1 VAHNPKEI
9 AMTAGY
15 SGHDRRRTTR
25 RIIAAEEGITIQ
37 VELGG
42 QSLRGLIETINKNGL
57 RASFPASQIDE
68 VCDTG
73 SFATIITGPRFDQEF
88 HVPGLSLKRHSRNSS
103 GDLQIVLTAD
113 SMETKALLWQVMYK
127 LDHIEDTSVVHRRIE
142 DDQALRIPGRGHYTE
157 KARQERIEFIRRQ
170 SGKPLEI
177 LDQFSLTP
185 ERLSSNIENLVGS
198 VEIPVGLAGPLL
210 FRGQKAKGI
219 FYAPF
224 ATTEG
229 ALVASATRGA
239 TAITRSGGMNTRVL
253 KQQMFRVPMFHFE
266 DLNSSSAFS
275 QWVVDHIEE
284 IKAETRKVSRYANLS
299 ALEPL
304 VSGASVHVR
313 FIYETGDAAG
323 QNMTTT
329 CTWQAC
335 MWILEAVKHV
345 PYLRLVDFAI
355 EGNASGDKKVNFLS
369 YIQGRGT
376 AVAAECFIHEEDLQ
390 KILKVGSKQLA
401 IGYNQNVQGAMRSGM
416 VGNNINIANVIGAMF
431 TALGQ
436 DIACVHESSIGIL
449 NIEAAEGG
457 LYASLYLPSLV
468 VGTVGGGTALPGQ
481 NQYLQIL
488 GCAGA
493 ENSSKLAEIIA
504 GFCLALDIS
513 TMCAVSSG
521 QFAMAHEKLGRNR
534 PVQYLTHEEM
544 NLSFFQKILPPKLGG
559 LQNMEAM
566 KRTED
571 GSSIIS
577 ELASR
582 KLTKVMGHF
591 PQTFTFEDGRSL
603 RCMIKIKPL
612 DSEVLLMMVTVASM
626 CHPVLGKSFR
636 QHHQKLGFERNHVRE
651 IAIFKQTDPRFVS
664 HAPAFY
670 GSLEDPSREIFLYAM
685 ENIDGLSH
693 FNAVDHQNKWDE
705 DALRAVVSGLASL
718 HSIWWKRE
726 EELAKQP
733 WMGTIMNARLMTE
746 MSELWTAF
754 GTHAAHE
761 FPEWFTQELLEGQTL
776 MIESLPDWWGRL
788 EAQPKTLIH
797 NDFNPRNIALRKEA
811 DGYHLC
817 AYDWELATVHVPQ
830 HDLAEFLM
838 FTSSK
843 HTKIDEVE
851 RWVELHRILLE
862 KATGDSIDPR
872 LWREGFA
879 LSLMDLML
887 HRVSLYIMA
896 HTMHHYKF
904 IQRITE
910 NCWHLITITRP
921 WQNQTKATGPHQDG
935 SAAKYK
941 VAR

>member
-1 VAHNPKEI
+1 
-9 AMTAGY
+9 MTAGY
-15 SGHDRRRTTR
+15 SGNDRRRTTR
-25 RIIAAEEGITIQ
+25 RIISSEEGITIQ
-37 VELGG
+37 VEIAG
-42 QSLRGLIETINKNGL
+42 QKLSGLIETINKNGL
-57 RASFPASQIDE
+57 RASFVAPHLQEIVE
-68 VCDTG
+68 Q
-73 SFATIITGPRFDQEF
+73 SFASVITGPRFDQEF
-88 HVPGLSLKRHSRNSS
+88 QVPGLALKRYNRKNS
-103 GDLQIVLTAD
+103 GELQIVLTAD
-113 SMETKALLWQVMYK
+113 TMETKALLWQIMYK
-127 LDHIEDTSVVHRRIE
+127 LDHIEDTSVVHKRIE

-157 KARQERIEFIRRQ
+157 KARQERVEFIRRQ
-170 SGKPLEI
+170 SGKPLEM

-198 VEIPVGLAGPLL
+198 VEIPVGLVGPLL

-219 FYAPF
+219 IYAPF

-239 TAITRSGGMNTRVL
+239 TAISRSGGINTRVL

-266 DLNSSSAFS
+266 DLNSASAFS
-275 QWVVDHIEE
+275 QWIVDHIEE
-284 IKAETRKVSRYANLS
+284 IKAETRKVSRYANLVS
-299 ALEPL
+299 LEPL

-335 MWILEAVKHV
+335 MWILEAMKHV
-345 PYLRLVDFAI
+345 PYLRLLDFAI

-369 YIQGRGT
+369 YIRGRGT
-376 AVAAECFIHEEDLQ
+376 AVAAECFIYEEDME
-390 KILKVGSKQLA
+390 KILKVSSKQVA
-401 IGYNQNVQGAMRSGM
+401 IGFNQNVQGAMRAGM
-416 VGNNINIANVIGAMF
+416 IGNNINIANVIGAMY

-436 DIACVHESSIGIL
+436 DIACVHESSLGIL
-449 NIEAAEGG
+449 NIEAVEGG

-468 VGTVGGGTALPGQ
+468 VGTVGGGTALPSQ

-488 GCAGA
+488 GCEGA

-504 GFCLALDIS
+504 GFCLALDLS

-521 QFAMAHEKLGRNR
+521 QFAIAHEKLGRNK
-534 PVQYLTHEEM
+534 PVQHLTLDEL
-544 NLSFFQKILPPKLGG
+544 NVSFFQKILDQGLGR
-559 LQNMEAM
+559 LVNMDSM
-566 KRTED
+566 KKMED

-577 ELASR
+577 ELSSR
-582 KLTKVMGHF
+582 KLAKVLGHF

-603 RCMIKIKPL
+603 RSMIKAKPL
-612 DSEVLLMMVTVASM
+612 DTEVLLMMVTVASM
-626 CHPVLGKSFR
+626 CHPALGKCFR
-636 QHHQKLGFERNHVRE
+636 KHHHKLGFDRCHTRE
-651 IAIFKQTDPRFVS
+651 IAIFKQTDPRFVR
-664 HAPAFY
+664 HAPVFY
-670 GSLEDPSREIFLYAM
+670 GSLESPPREIFLYVM
-685 ENIDGLSH
+685 ENIDGLSY
-693 FNAVDHQNKWDE
+693 FNAVDNQMKWAAE
-705 DALRAVVSGLASL
+705 PMHAIVSGLASL

-726 EELAKQP
+726 KELSKLP
-733 WMGTIMNARLMTE
+733 WIGTVMTASLMVE

-761 FPEWFTQELLEGQTL
+761 FPEWFTQELLEEQTR
-776 MIESLPDWWGRL
+776 MIENIQTWWERL
-788 EAQPKTLIH
+788 DAQPKTLIH
-797 NDFNPRNIALRKEA
+797 NDFNPRNIALRKEGDA
-811 DGYHLC
+811 YRLC

-838 FTSSK
+838 FTGSP
-843 HTKIDEVE
+843 HMGIDEVE
-851 RWVELHRILLE
+851 KWVELHRVLLE
-862 KATGDSIDPR
+862 KETGDSIDPE

-910 NCWHLITITRP
+910 NCRHLIKITRP
-921 WQNQTKATGPHQDG
+921 WQNLSQNHKTYDRGRASG
-935 SAAKYK
+935 
-941 VAR
+941 